1 MQLVFETLL
10 DRLSLSVDEVDFHNA
25 LASAAGAFDIP
36 AFAYLSLVS
45 DRVTKPR
52 LISNY
57 HSGWTSH
64 YLRRQYEKI
73 DPVIEWARCSECPFQ
88 WGPGFGH
95 AGISTRQQQLFDE
108 AAEFGICCGLT
119 IPLVDRRGGV
129 AAMTFAADR
138 LDPTFLRTAEQYE
151 QALEIMAMCFHISVR
166 RKLSGGLAVDGVLL
180 TPREYECLQ
189 WTARGKSAWE
199 IGCILGIKER
209 TAAFHLD
216 NAKKKLGVRTKTQ
229 AVTLLASSRSSI
241 L

>member
-1 MQLVFETLL
+1 MQIVFETLVEQ
-10 DRLSLSVDEVDFHNA
+10 LSLSVDEVDFHNA
-25 LASAAGAFDIP
+25 LANAAGAFDIR

-45 DRVTKPR
+45 DSVTKPR

-64 YLRRQYEKI
+64 YLRHQYEKI
-73 DPVIEWARCSECPFQ
+73 DPVIGWARCSGCPFQ

-138 LDPTFLRTAEQYE
+138 PDPTFLRIAERYE
-151 QALEIMAMCFHISVR
+151 QALEIMAMCFHIAVR
-166 RKLSGGLAVDGVLL
+166 RKFSGDLAVDGVSL
-180 TPREYECLQ
+180 TPREYECLE
-189 WTARGKSAWE
+189 WTAQGKSAWE

-209 TAAFHLD
+209 TAVFHLD
-216 NAKKKLGVRTKTQ
+216 NAKKKLGVRTKNQ

>member
-10 DRLSLSVDEVDFHNA
+10 EELSLSVDQVDLRDA
-25 LASAAGAFDIP
+25 LANAAGAFDIR
-36 AFAYLSLVS
+36 AFAYLSLVP
-45 DRVTKPR
+45 DGVTQPR

-64 YLRRQYEKI
+64 YLRHQYERI
-73 DPVIEWARCSECPFQ
+73 DPVIGWARYSGFPFR
-88 WGPGFGH
+88 WGPGFGY
-95 AGISTRQQQLFDE
+95 AGISKRQQQLFDE

-138 LDPTFLRTAEQYE
+138 LDPTFLRIAERYE
-151 QALEIMAMCFHISVR
+151 QALEIMAMCFHVGVR
-166 RKLSGGLAVDGVLL
+166 RKLSGDLAVDGVSL

-189 WTARGKSAWE
+189 WTAKGKSAWE

-216 NAKKKLGVRTKTQ
+216 NAKKKLGVRTKNQ